1 MAADNYREPDAWLFA
16 DGVDGGPWAATVVDA
31 TRLVVYAPEELWQGP
46 AERLSVVTTAGGE
59 PRPFDGRFAG
69 VTVLARGDVPG
80 HAVALVTLDGPRLDP
95 RGELLEDVLL
105 TAVRAAPVADATTEL
120 RLGPDPVG
128 LPAPPVLPD
137 GAPRVDRD
145 PWVLVDRRDEE
156 VGRGI
161 GCRIFPWFCHDTGPA
176 EPIEPLIPPGE
187 PEGPGPSAP
196 DR

>member
-31 TRLVVYAPEELWQGP
+31 TRIVVYAPEELWERP
-46 AERLSVVTTAGGE
+46 AERLSLVTTARGE
-59 PRPFDGRFAG
+59 PQPFDGHFVG
-69 VTVLARGDVPG
+69 VTVLGQGEVPG
-80 HAVALVTLDGPRLDP
+80 HVVALVALEGRPLAPRS
-95 RGELLEDVLL
+95 ELLEDVLL
-105 TAVRAAPVADATTEL
+105 TALRAAPPADAATEL

-137 GAPRVDRD
+137 GARRVDRA
-145 PWVLVDRRDEE
+145 PWVVVDRRGEE

-161 GCRIFPWFCHDTGPA
+161 GCRIFPWFCHDSGPS

-187 PEGPGPSAP
+187 PGGPGPLAP